1 MCFIFNKT
9 HFENKILICT
19 KKGNY
24 LLCAR
29 HCAKVLGFSNEEGRN
44 CLCLQVVGKKDTK
57 NSNVICYK
65 RGNTNCYGY

>member
-19 KKGNY
+19 NKGNY
-24 LLCAR
+24 LLCIR

-44 CLCLQVVGKKDTK
+44 CLCLQIVGKKD
-57 NSNVICYK
+57 
-65 RGNTNCYGY
+65 